1 MKMDFE
7 TQDGFLVMN
16 DLPHDCIFNKV
27 KTGCGATT
35 IAIKNAENYVIAVPT
50 TEIIENKCTLLNNRI
65 NGVRKA
71 KRQD

>member
-1 MKMDFE
+1 MDFE

-35 IAIKNAENYVIAVPT
+35 IAIKKGAMQFTFIPEGPTSLARAFVNPITAAFVAE
-50 TEIIENKCTLLNNRI
+50 
-65 NGVRKA
+65 
-71 KRQD
+71 

>member
-1 MKMDFE
+1 
-7 TQDGFLVMN
+7 MN

-50 TEIIENKCTLLNNRI
+50 TEIIENKCYPI
-65 NGVRKA
+65 EQSDK
-71 KRQD
+71 